1 MYFKWVDVN
10 MDLLNDLI
18 TELDAC
24 SEDADAALS
33 LTAVAVRDP
42 DGLLAAI
49 ASQPAPW
56 YFLAEPSLTVFA
68 TRSAPGTGSAPH
80 SHGLWAVVAC
90 LSGQE
95 GSRTYEVEDGQLTE
109 CGQRRLAAGEA
120 HSLDADAIHA
130 VFNCWSEPNIVL
142 HVYGGDFLIAD
153 KTVYDPLSGG
163 AYPLGLTEPLV
174 PHDSEATA

>member
-1 MYFKWVDVN
+1 MRF

-18 TELDAC
+18 TELCAC
-24 SEDADAALS
+24 SDDADAALS
-33 LTAVAVRDP
+33 LTAAAVREP
-42 DGLLAAI
+42 GSLLAAI

-56 YFLAEPSLTVFA
+56 YFLADPCLTVFA
-68 TRSAPGTGSAPH
+68 TRSDPGTGSAPH

-90 LSGQE
+90 LGGQE
-95 GSRTYEVEDGQLTE
+95 GSRTYEVEDGQLIE
-109 CGQRRLAAGEA
+109 CGKRRLAAGEA

-142 HVYGGDFLIAD
+142 HVYGGDFLKAA
-153 KTVYDPLSGG
+153 KTVYDPLSGD

-174 PHDSEATA
+174 PHGSEAAA

>member
-1 MYFKWVDVN
+1 

-18 TELDAC
+18 TELCAC
-24 SEDADAALS
+24 AEDADAALS
-33 LTAVAVRDP
+33 LTAAAVRESG
-42 DGLLAAI
+42 GLLATI

-56 YFLAEPSLTVFA
+56 YFLADPSLTVFA

-142 HVYGGDFLIAD
+142 HVYGGDFLKAA
-153 KTVYDPLSGG
+153 KTVYDPLSGD
-163 AYPLGLTEPLV
+163 AYPLGLAEPLV
-174 PHDSEATA
+174 PHGSMAAA

>member
-1 MYFKWVDVN
+1 

-18 TELDAC
+18 TELCAC
-24 SEDADAALS
+24 SDDADAALS
-33 LTAVAVRDP
+33 LTAAAVREP
-42 DGLLAAI
+42 GSLLAAI

-56 YFLAEPSLTVFA
+56 YFLADPCLTVFA

-90 LSGQE
+90 LGGQE
-95 GSRTYEVEDGQLTE
+95 GSRTYEVEDGQLIE
-109 CGQRRLAAGEA
+109 CGKRRLAAGEA
-120 HSLDADAIHA
+120 HSLDVDAIHA

-142 HVYGGDFLIAD
+142 HVYGGDFLKAA
-153 KTVYDPLSGG
+153 KTVYDPLSGD

-174 PHDSEATA
+174 PHGSEAAA

>member
-1 MYFKWVDVN
+1 ME
-10 MDLLNDLI
+10 LLKGLI
-18 TELDAC
+18 TELCAC
-24 SEDADAALS
+24 AGDADAALS
-33 LTAVAVRDP
+33 LTAAAARESG
-42 DGLLAAI
+42 GLLAAI
-49 ASQPAPW
+49 ESQRAPW
-56 YFLAEPSLTVFA
+56 YFLADPNLTVFA

-90 LSGQE
+90 LSGKE

-109 CGQRRLAAGEA
+109 CGRRRLAAGEA

-142 HVYGGDFLIAD
+142 HIYGGDFLAAT
-153 KTVYDPLSGG
+153 KTVYDPLSGD

-174 PHDSEATA
+174 PHDSEAAA

>member
-1 MYFKWVDVN
+1 

-18 TELDAC
+18 TELCAC
-24 SEDADAALS
+24 TGGADVALS
-33 LTAVAVRDP
+33 LTAAAVKDP
-42 DGLLAAI
+42 EVLLAAI
-49 ASQPAPW
+49 ESQQAPW
-56 YFLAEPSLTVFA
+56 YFLADPSLTVFA

-109 CGQRRLAAGEA
+109 CGQRRLATGEA

-142 HVYGGDFLIAD
+142 HVYGGDFLAAA
-153 KTVYDPLSGG
+153 KAVYDPLSGD
-163 AYPLGLTEPLV
+163 AYPLGLAEPLV
-174 PHDSEATA
+174 PHGSMAAA